1 MVTRRGALITLGM
14 TGAAILLPTAA
25 TASVSRALSIRELLG
40 ASRAVVHGEPVEA
53 FSQWE
58 TIGDRRRIVTF
69 TRVLV
74 NEGVVGEP
82 ESEILVRTLGG
93 RVGKIGQVVHGEAA
107 LRLNEPSVLFL
118 QDSSE
123 GITRVTGMAQGH
135 YRMLSDDQGAIRL
148 RTSPRLGT
156 LLPPTRS
163 PSGSPDSK
171 AAVRELEGLT
181 FPQAR
186 SVILKAYQK

>member
-14 TGAAILLPTAA
+14 TGAALLLPEGAL
-25 TASVSRALSIRELLG
+25 ASVSRALSTRELLG
-40 ASRAVVHGEPVEA
+40 ASRAVVRAEPVEA

-69 TRVLV
+69 TRILV
-74 NEGVVGEP
+74 NEGVVGDAEP
-82 ESEILVRTLGG
+82 EILVRTLGG

-107 LRLNEPSVLFL
+107 LRLHEPGLLFL

-123 GITRVTGMAQGH
+123 GITHVTGMAQGH
-135 YRMLSDDQGAIRL
+135 YRMLSDERGAVRL
-148 RTSPRLGT
+148 RPSPRLGT
-156 LLPPTRS
+156 LLPPAKS
-163 PSGSPDSK
+163 PAGK

-181 FPQAR
+181 FPEAR
-186 SVILKAYQK
+186 SVILKAYRK